1 MFLSVG
7 IFHSTRIDK
16 ICSEEMQLRKK
27 RIKVTISAKKLHIGK
42 TENSLESV
50 IKVIDRIFFW
60 GLQFVIYKAPSALI
74 PYRP

>member
-27 RIKVTISAKKLHIGK
+27 WIKVAISAKKLHIGK

-50 IKVIDRIFFW
+50 HCVNNIGFE
-60 GLQFVIYKAPSALI
+60 LQHEKANWQIMCST
-74 PYRP
+74 

>member
-27 RIKVTISAKKLHIGK
+27 RIKVAISAKKLHIGK

-50 IKVIDRIFFW
+50 SRFDLKINRSMKT
-60 GLQFVIYKAPSALI
+60 P
-74 PYRP
+74 

>member
-16 ICSEEMQLRKK
+16 ICSEEMELRKK
-27 RIKVTISAKKLHIGK
+27 RIKVAISAKKLHIGK

-50 IKVIDRIFFW
+50 KR
-60 GLQFVIYKAPSALI
+60 KRALGM
-74 PYRP
+74 RLG